1 MPFTEA
7 TYEQA
12 IIELFEQMGYTHLYA
27 PELERD
33 YESPLLDAVLLDSL
47 ARINKKLPPEAIQ
60 EAIGKLKSFEGGSLI
75 EKNRVFMDYLQNG
88 IEIKYF
94 AKGRNVPPSF
104 TCWTTKGRRTTRF
117 RLSIS
122 LPT

>member
-1 MPFTEA
+1 MSFTEA

-47 ARINKKLPPEAIQ
+47 ARINKKLPSEAIQ
-60 EAIGKLKSFEGGSLI
+60 EAAGKLKSFEGGSLI

-88 IEIKYF
+88 VEAKYF
-94 AKGRNVPPSF
+94 AKGEEHTAIVYLLE
-104 TCWTTKGRRTTRF
+104 
-117 RLSIS
+117 LSLIHN
-122 LPT
+122 

>member
-33 YESPLLDAVLLDSL
+33 YESPLLDAVKGIRRPPFSSGINDNL
-47 ARINKKLPPEAIQ
+47 AA
-60 EAIGKLKSFEGGSLI
+60 
-75 EKNRVFMDYLQNG
+75 
-88 IEIKYF
+88 
-94 AKGRNVPPSF
+94 
-104 TCWTTKGRRTTRF
+104 
-117 RLSIS
+117 
-122 LPT
+122 